1 MDFSFCWTCWHDGY
15 SLFLYTSLN
24 ILWFYSFWYIGIKVS
39 FYVRQVIKTI
49 QICNRLNNL
58 MQMRKNALKVVF
70 KCYVYFHLLSPYYDC
85 KVINALFSLWL
96 WCSYTLRIHGLSRLY
111 MTHAWT
117 NQTQECS
124 VYKVLEIN
132 VIVIYRYM
140 PLIQM

>member
-96 WCSYTLRIHGLSRLY
+96 WCSYTLRIHGLSLSIWRMNKTNARMFCILSIGNKLY
-111 MTHAWT
+111 R
-117 NQTQECS
+117 N
-124 VYKVLEIN
+124 L
-132 VIVIYRYM
+132 
-140 PLIQM
+140 